1 MKKVSLLVAMIAF
14 VCGNMFAQSYN
25 FDQYNVGDK
34 VAQTIGQPW
43 TTWSDQPGSGED
55 AAFSDEQAVSGTNS
69 VKFTY
74 GNDQI
79 YNFNDETTGSYT
91 LDWNMYIPSGKD
103 AYLNIQH
110 NFTGG
115 QDGEWAFGLYF
126 NTGYCVACVRR
137 LS

>member
-1 MKKVSLLVAMIAF
+1 MKKVSLLIAMIAF
-14 VCGNMFAQSYN
+14 VCGNLFAQSYD

-43 TTWSDQPGSGED
+43 TTWTNLPGSAED
-55 AAFSDEQAVSGTNS
+55 AVFSDEQAASGTNS

-79 YNFNDETTGSYT
+79 FNFNDETTGSYT
-91 LDWNMYIPSGKD
+91 LDWNMYIPTGKD

-110 NFTGG
+110 NFTGD
-115 QDGEWAFGLYF
+115 QDGEWAFGLY
-126 NTGYCVACVRR
+126 
-137 LS
+137 

>member
-1 MKKVSLLVAMIAF
+1 MKKVSLLIALIAF
-14 VCGNMFAQSYN
+14 VCGNLFAQSYD

-43 TTWSDQPGSGED
+43 TTWTNQPGGGED
-55 AAFSDEQAVSGTNS
+55 AVFSDEQAASGTNS

-79 YNFNDETTGSYT
+79 FNFNDETTGSYT
-91 LDWNMYIPSGKD
+91 LDWNMYIPTGKD

-110 NFTGG
+110 NF
-115 QDGEWAFGLYF
+115 A
-126 NTGYCVACVRR
+126 
-137 LS
+137 